1 MSWDDLQGEG
11 SAITYGEW
19 NIMTPY
25 IKSVISAGSTIKI
38 GAGPSIT
45 AISSGS
51 DLGTSDVTLV
61 TQNAIKTY
69 VDAQITAEDFWD
81 RTGTSITP
89 ATANDNLAI
98 GSGSIVTTSGLSD
111 GTTAVTI
118 DDTGSAITHS
128 ELQTGNP
135 HTVLATQ
142 IYDFDTQVQ
151 ANGSV
156 VLNTAK
162 TSYDDSLVYANGS
175 VAANTAKIGY
185 SEDLVYANGS
195 VVLNSAKVSY
205 DDSLVYAN
213 GSVAANT
220 AKTGYTETLVYA
232 NGSVVANTAKVGYT
246 ETLVNANGSVV
257 ANSGSVISNAAE
269 IATKTDLNIGIYT
282 QTADYELTAGENGSV
297 LHMNAT
303 GSVVLPDGLDTGY
316 NQVIVNIGTG
326 STVSIVAT
334 TTLNSK
340 DSGSTMATQYG
351 AVSVYHAGSN
361 VWYAYGDL
369 S

>member
-51 DLGTSDVTLV
+51 ELGTSDVTLV

-89 ATANDNLAI
+89 STANDNLAI

-111 GTTAVTI
+111 GTTLVTI

-151 ANGSV
+151 
-156 VLNTAK
+156 
-162 TSYDDSLVYANGS
+162 
-175 VAANTAKIGY
+175 
-185 SEDLVYANGS
+185 
-195 VVLNSAKVSY
+195 
-205 DDSLVYAN
+205 
-213 GSVAANT
+213 
-220 AKTGYTETLVYA
+220 
-232 NGSVVANTAKVGYT
+232 
-246 ETLVNANGSVV
+246 ANGSVV